1 MKIGNI
7 DIKNSI
13 LLAPMAGV
21 TDLPFRIICKEMG
34 ADLVYTEFVSSNGI
48 IRENKKTLDL
58 IHFVDEERP
67 IGVQIF
73 GETPEAVGL
82 SAKMIEERFS
92 PDIIDINFG
101 CPVPKVTKRGAGS
114 AALKDL
120 NPFGAKAR

>member
-58 IHFVDEERP
+58 IHFIDEERP

-82 SAKMIEERFS
+82 SAKMRCIK
-92 PDIIDINFG
+92 N
-101 CPVPKVTKRGAGS
+101 K
-114 AALKDL
+114 
-120 NPFGAKAR
+120 